1 MQFHLSKQS
10 MPTLILELN
19 RLLEKNQLLLITIK
33 SNDVRSKDQ
42 NKRLW
47 GYLYKSVGD
56 FLGYSSME
64 IHYLCG
70 AMFLTSDI
78 TIHGKTIQHTKS
90 TTDLTVSEMAN
101 YMTQIEAYFAQ
112 FGWSGE

>member
-1 MQFHLSKQS
+1 M
-10 MPTLILELN
+10 ELN

-33 SNDVRSKDQ
+33 SNDTRSKDQ

-90 TTDLTVSEMAN
+90 TTDLTVSEMAD

>member
-1 MQFHLSKQS
+1 
-10 MPTLILELN
+10 
-19 RLLEKNQLLLITIK
+19 
-33 SNDVRSKDQ
+33 
-42 NKRLW
+42 
-47 GYLYKSVGD
+47 
-56 FLGYSSME
+56 ME

-90 TTDLTVSEMAN
+90 TTDLTVSEMAD

>member
-1 MQFHLSKQS
+1 M
-10 MPTLILELN
+10 ELN

-33 SNDVRSKDQ
+33 SNDARSKDQ

-90 TTDLTVSEMAN
+90 TTDLTVSEMAD